1 MCRAVQRQQVL
12 ALKLIALALPVE
24 PARQVEAAQ
33 PLSAPAWEVLAAAA
47 LRHRATMVV
56 ALRAL
61 VPAFAPTLEAT
72 TAHQLAPL

>member
-24 PARQVEAAQ
+24 PARQVETAQ

-47 LRHRATMVV
+47 LRPIATTV
-56 ALRAL
+56 AL